1 MKTTE
6 LFVEQVLI
14 GFLVLLVAALVFW
27 ADVYAFLVR
36 RSDKSLDL
44 LVTGGILVGAAYLIG
59 MVYDRVADT
68 LLQDIESHGRLQFAL
83 ARFKLKSGKVRSKET
98 RAEHILPYEK
108 DVKDFDTW
116 VAAKRDPFEDGKYRM
131 IVLGNPEAT
140 AQMEYLRSRI
150 RLTRAMATIIPGL
163 TMAFLLALDGGQA
176 GVCWAIVALAVPLA
190 YALALFPKT
199 LKPRKKL
206 FYRPPKTYKL
216 RKVRKYLKR
225 AGMLHGEP
233 EKLRHI
239 SWLVAHDEVWFAL
252 GGLTLA
258 AVLLILKTQNYAW
271 FSILIVGLILT
282 FIVGWTWWRISMT
295 FYAFVLTYSTYGAK
309 TPASTSAEPGF
320 EEIG

>member
-83 ARFKLKSGKVRSKET
+83 ARFKFKNGKVRTKET
-98 RAEHILPYEK
+98 SEADILPDEK
-108 DVKDFDTW
+108 DVKDFDSLI
-116 VAAKRDPFEDGKYRM
+116 AAKQEPFEDGKYRM
-131 IVLGNPEAT
+131 IVLGNSEAT

-163 TMAFLLALDGGQA
+163 TVAFLLALDGDQA
-176 GVCWAIVALAVPLA
+176 GVWWTIVALAIPWA
-190 YALALFPKT
+190 YGLTLFLKT

-206 FYRPPKTYKL
+206 FYRPPKTYQL
-216 RKVRKYLKR
+216 RKVRKYIER
-225 AGMLHGEP
+225 AGMLHGGNRN
-233 EKLRHI
+233 LWHI
-239 SWLVAHDEVWFAL
+239 SRLIAHDEDWFAL
-252 GGLTLA
+252 GGLTLFCL
-258 AVLLILKTQNYAW
+258 VLILITRNYAW
-271 FSILIVGLILT
+271 LSILIVGLILT

-295 FYAFVLTYSTYGAK
+295 FYAFVSTYSKYGAK
-309 TPASTSAEPGF
+309 PPASTTTKPGF